1 MTNSMRSQTKP
12 LLLTGVFR
20 RLCCT
25 ALLVLGAALLPC
37 ILLAQVPRI
46 AEIPTGLPALLHQRF
61 TQAAESLTVRRNQ
74 LVKVAADHNTKCS
87 AVPENT
93 PTWARCSNE
102 QTQLGA
108 ERQQYIDAVN
118 RFNDEVAR
126 AIAEQRSPGGTT
138 PGAQIGTVA
147 ACRGAFMITPDGRQF
162 PLQSG
167 TPIPQNAHITT
178 APGGRF
184 QLLLLDETVFT
195 LGPNSDMVLD
205 EFVYDPKTNAGKITA
220 SLAKGTFRFITGKIA
235 HRDTDNVK
243 LKIPVGDLGFRGT
256 DVETEVSPDG
266 SGYVKLFTGQVEIKE
281 HKTGD
286 LLVLSPGEMV
296 TFTADGAFS
305 APGPV
310 PIA

>member
-1 MTNSMRSQTKP
+1 MESCGKS
-12 LLLTGVFR
+12 LLPAGFFW
-20 RLCCT
+20 RLCCA
-25 ALLVLGAALLPC
+25 ALLALGAAFLPC

-61 TQAAESLTVRRNQ
+61 TQTAESLTARRNQ
-74 LVKVAADHNTKCS
+74 LVKVAANHNTNCS

-102 QTQLGA
+102 QTELEA

-118 RFNDEVAR
+118 RFNDEVAK
-126 AIAEQRSPGGTT
+126 AVSEQGIPAGTT
-138 PGAQIGTVA
+138 PGAQMGTVA
-147 ACRGAFMITPDGRQF
+147 ALRGEVFIGTPDGRQI
-162 PLQSG
+162 PLQTG
-167 TPIPQNAHITT
+167 TPIPLNAHLTT
-178 APGGRF
+178 GPDSRV

-205 EFVYDPKTNAGKITA
+205 EFVYDPKSSAGKITA

-296 TFTADGAFS
+296 TFTADGTFS

>member
-1 MTNSMRSQTKP
+1 
-12 LLLTGVFR
+12 
-20 RLCCT
+20 
-25 ALLVLGAALLPC
+25 
-37 ILLAQVPRI
+37 
-46 AEIPTGLPALLHQRF
+46 
-61 TQAAESLTVRRNQ
+61 
-74 LVKVAADHNTKCS
+74 
-87 AVPENT
+87 
-93 PTWARCSNE
+93 
-102 QTQLGA
+102 
-108 ERQQYIDAVN
+108 
-118 RFNDEVAR
+118 
-126 AIAEQRSPGGTT
+126 
-138 PGAQIGTVA
+138 
-147 ACRGAFMITPDGRQF
+147 MITPDGRQF